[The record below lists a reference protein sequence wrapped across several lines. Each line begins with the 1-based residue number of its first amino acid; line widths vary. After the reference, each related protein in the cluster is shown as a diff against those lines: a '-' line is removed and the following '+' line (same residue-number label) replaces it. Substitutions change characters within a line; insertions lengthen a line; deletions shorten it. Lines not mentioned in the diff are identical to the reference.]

1 MNERHN
7 LRAKK
12 KKNSMPKALV
22 ILPIKNCTVC
32 GLFTPREFVRN
43 QHDYETYLRRKCQG
57 IENILSIE
65 EARVKFNKDLL
76 STCSV
81 LSSELG
87 TQNSSHS

>member
-1 MNERHN
+1 MNGRHN

-12 KKNSMPKALV
+12 KKNFNAQSISHNSNKELYCV
-22 ILPIKNCTVC
+22 WIIHSTGVW
-32 GLFTPREFVRN
+32 N

-65 EARVKFNKDLL
+65 EASVEFNKDLL